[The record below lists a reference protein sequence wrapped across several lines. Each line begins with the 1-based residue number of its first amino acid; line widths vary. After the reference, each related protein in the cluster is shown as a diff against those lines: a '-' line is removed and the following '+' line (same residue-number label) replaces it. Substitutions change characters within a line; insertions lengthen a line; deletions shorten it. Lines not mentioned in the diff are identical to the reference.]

1 MSKRERS
8 ERTERSAEAELALR
22 AADADRQVA
31 VATLQRHFVSGRLT
45 DAELGERIKLAL
57 SAQTHGELAGLFAD
71 LPAEVRT
78 AARPELVQRR
88 RHQHSYRW
96 RTDWGHSPHVRVY
109 LGVMVLLVAIWLMTT
124 PGGYFWPMWPA
135 LGWGISVFAHGS
147 ARKCGVREDE
157 SPAPP
162 FQMT

>member
-1 MSKRERS
+1 MSKRERG
-8 ERTERSAEAELALR
+8 ERAGRSAETELALR

-45 DAELGERIKLAL
+45 DAELGARIRLAL

-71 LPAEVRT
+71 LPVDERT
-78 AARPELVQRR
+78 AARPERVKRRRR
-88 RHQHSYRW
+88 RHYRW
-96 RTDWGHSPHVRVY
+96 SDDWGFSPHVRVY
-109 LGVMVLLVAIWLMTT
+109 LDVMVLLVAIWLMTT

-135 LGWGISVFAHGS
+135 LGWGICVFAHGS